1 VSSSNRRSGGRERL
15 IGGRFVLPG
24 LCLSIALLM
33 IWLALPRAV
42 AGLILFDAEST
53 LTSLR
58 LGETVPAT
66 ERASLLA
73 RQRSALAWSSAGG
86 PLIGYSFAVMA
97 SQARDSADGKK
108 ANLAESIAAA
118 AAALRTGL
126 SRMPVSAEGWLML
139 ALLRR
144 GAAGG
149 AAKAISAVR
158 MSVFTGP
165 HVPVLAVVRLRL
177 MFRLWPQFAKDE
189 RQLVYG
195 QVRFAWSIAPD
206 DVVEMAASSQNNWPI
221 RIALSLQP
229 KELQRFEEKLRAAK
243 KAASAKSK

>member
-1 VSSSNRRSGGRERL
+1 VSALIRQSGSLVGR

-24 LCLSIALLM
+24 LCLLIAVLM

-42 AGLILFDAEST
+42 AGVILFNAEST

-58 LGETVPAT
+58 LGEAVSAPA
-66 ERASLLA
+66 RARLLI

-86 PLIGYSFAVMA
+86 PLIGYGFAVMA
-97 SQARDSADGKK
+97 SQARDAAEGKK
-108 ANLAESIAAA
+108 ANLAESNVAAET
-118 AAALRTGL
+118 ALRAGL
-126 SRMPVSAEGWLML
+126 ARMPVSAEGWFML

-144 GAAGG
+144 GTAGG
-149 AAKAISAVR
+149 AAKAVSAVR

-165 HVPVLAVVRLRL
+165 HVPVLAVLRLRL
-177 MFRLWPQFAKDE
+177 LFRLWSKFDKDE
-189 RQLVYG
+189 RQLIYR
-195 QVRFAWSIAPD
+195 QVRFAWSVAPD
-206 DVVEMAASSQNNWPI
+206 DVVEMAASSKNDWPI

-229 KELQRFEEKLRAAK
+229 MELQRFEEKLRAAK